1 MKKFVC
7 LFFIFMLCFCA
18 VGCNS
23 GEKASID
30 VINVEDVVINKSHAY
45 CDVGSK
51 IVLLAQVFPFNANN
65 QNVIWKSDNENVAV
79 VNSGIVEG
87 VKEGRTV
94 ITAQS
99 EDGNFCDKCVL
110 YVSSPKLDYT
120 KYPNNLMVAVQN
132 QESGEEVLKN
142 PISDFDEIL
151 DDMFE
156 IHEQM
161 NKNINEMIDFFKLK
175 VKNKMAEN
183 NKNIVQNLSNQTRNL
198 SESEENDIK
207 TSENQIENQENLGDN
222 NVSGYFYEYKYNSH
236 GINEEADEFTT
247 YKDDNTIIKEM
258 SF

>member
-1 MKKFVC
+1 
-7 LFFIFMLCFCA
+7 MLCFCA
-18 VGCNS
+18 AGCNG

-120 KYPNNLMVAVQN
+120 KYPNNLIVAVQN
-132 QESGEEVLKN
+132 QESAEEPTKS
-142 PISDFDEIL
+142 PISDFNEIL
-151 DDMFE
+151 DEMF
-156 IHEQM
+156 IIQQQI
-161 NKNINEMIDFFKLK
+161 NKNINEFIDFFKLK
-175 VKNKMAEN
+175 VNNKMLEN
-183 NKNIVQNLSNQTRNL
+183 NQNIEQNLSDSAKNI
-198 SESEENDIK
+198 SEEND
-207 TSENQIENQENLGDN
+207 SEIGEKQIVNQENLGKN
-222 NVSGYFYEYKYNSH
+222 NVSGYFYEYKYNSD
-236 GINEEADEFTT
+236 GINEDVDEFTT
-247 YKDDNTIIKEM
+247 YKDNNTIIKEIN
-258 SF
+258 F

>member
-1 MKKFVC
+1 
-7 LFFIFMLCFCA
+7 MLCFCA
-18 VGCNS
+18 AGCNG

-120 KYPNNLMVAVQN
+120 KYPNNLIVTVQN
-132 QESGEEVLKN
+132 QESAEEPTKS
-142 PISDFDEIL
+142 PISDFNEIL
-151 DDMFE
+151 DEMF
-156 IHEQM
+156 IIQQQI
-161 NKNINEMIDFFKLK
+161 NKNINEFIDFFKLK
-175 VKNKMAEN
+175 VNNKMLEN
-183 NKNIVQNLSNQTRNL
+183 NQNIEQNLSDSAKNI
-198 SESEENDIK
+198 SEEND
-207 TSENQIENQENLGDN
+207 SEIGEKQIVNQENLGKN
-222 NVSGYFYEYKYNSH
+222 NISGYFYEYKYNSD
-236 GINEEADEFTT
+236 GINEDVDEFTT
-247 YKDDNTIIKEM
+247 YKDDNTIIKEIN
-258 SF
+258 F

>member
-1 MKKFVC
+1 
-7 LFFIFMLCFCA
+7 MLCFCVA
-18 VGCNS
+18 GCN
-23 GEKASID
+23 GEEKASID

-120 KYPNNLMVAVQN
+120 KYPNNLIVAVQN
-132 QESGEEVLKN
+132 QESAEEPTKS
-142 PISDFDEIL
+142 PISDFNEIL
-151 DDMFE
+151 DEMF
-156 IHEQM
+156 IIQQQI
-161 NKNINEMIDFFKLK
+161 NKNINEFIDFFKLK
-175 VKNKMAEN
+175 VNNKILEN
-183 NKNIVQNLSNQTRNL
+183 NQNIEQNLSDSAKNI
-198 SESEENDIK
+198 SEEND
-207 TSENQIENQENLGDN
+207 SEIGEKQIVNQENLGKN
-222 NVSGYFYEYKYNSH
+222 NVSGYFYEYKYNSG

-247 YKDDNTIIKEM
+247 YKDDNTIIKEIN
-258 SF
+258 F